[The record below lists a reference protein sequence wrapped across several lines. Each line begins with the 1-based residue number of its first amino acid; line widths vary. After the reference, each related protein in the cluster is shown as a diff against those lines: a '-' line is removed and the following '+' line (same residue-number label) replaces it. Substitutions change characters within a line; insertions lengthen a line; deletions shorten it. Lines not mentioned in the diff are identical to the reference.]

1 MTLKKNNKNNKKTLL
16 HRSFKFGTDSTVLF
30 LGKRQGI
37 RFLLDALVYHTIL
50 QLGTRFLPPSKTTK
64 GFKDMILTVIYK

>member
-1 MTLKKNNKNNKKTLL
+1 MTLEKEQNNKKTLL

-37 RFLLDALVYHTIL
+37 RFLLGAPVYHTIL
-50 QLGTRFLPPSKTTK
+50 QLGTRFLPPSKTIK
-64 GFKDMILTVIYK
+64 GFKHMILTVIYK